1 MRRSFFGAFTVA
13 VVAVGCAAGSEDT
26 GGGGSGASTSASNNN
41 QGGSF
46 DTTNGTGGSGG
57 FGECAT
63 FSAAAEQAPAA
74 MLIVLDKSASMNT
87 QSKWPTAQL
96 AVVSAIDNDAF
107 NSMSLGLVTF
117 PANFTPP
124 PQCLC
129 DYCCG
134 GDPGLCDFALPDG
147 VSCGV
152 SALPQVAIAPAGTE
166 KSNQG
171 GVRKA
176 IYDYLVVQSP
186 LSNGD
191 DGSPIYDAMR
201 LGYESLKTYQVDKRI
216 LALITDGGFSCTSVA
231 VPTRPGYSDGA
242 CNDWEYPD
250 SVNQLIVGAR
260 DDAMKPIN
268 TFVIGLPGSDS
279 TGQMQGSFA
288 TAPYAMKLALSTYAV
303 SGSPN
308 TVPQDCEQG
317 AVFTQGGT
325 APAVPCHVDL
335 TTGPFDG
342 QILADAIKQIRGQ
355 ALGCE
360 YDLPDPPAG
369 ETINPDK
376 VNVSLTLEGSTST
389 LPRRSDPNDDC
400 TDDGCWDYLD
410 DDTIVLVGKSCTDVT
425 DAMMAQVDIVVGC
438 DTVVK

>member
-1 MRRSFFGAFTVA
+1 VICI
-13 VVAVGCAAGSEDT
+13 GCAAGSEDT
-26 GGGGSGASTSASNNN
+26 GGGGSGASTSATKGQG
-41 QGGSF
+41 QGGNF
-46 DTTNGTGGSGG
+46 NTNGSGGAGG

-134 GDPGLCDFALPDG
+134 GDAGLCAFALPDG

-201 LGYESLKTYQVDKRI
+201 LGFETLKTYQVDKRI

-231 VPTRPGYSDGA
+231 SPTRPGYSDGA

-268 TFVIGLPGSDS
+268 TFIVGLPGSDS

-308 TVPQDCEQG
+308 TVPQDCDAG

-335 TTGPFDG
+335 TVGPFDG
-342 QILADAIKQIRGQ
+342 QVLADAIKQIRGQ

-376 VNVSLTLEGSTST
+376 VNVSLTLEGATAT
-389 LPRRSDPNDDC
+389 LPRRSDPNDEC

>member
-1 MRRSFFGAFTVA
+1 MRRSFFGAFAVA
-13 VVAVGCAAGSEDT
+13 VVGFGCAAGSEDT
-26 GGGGSGASTSASNNN
+26 GGGGSGASTSASSAN
-41 QGGSF
+41 QGGNF
-46 DTTNGTGGSGG
+46 NATNGSGGSGG

-87 QSKWPTAQL
+87 QQKWPTAQL

-117 PANFTPP
+117 PASFTLP

-129 DYCCG
+129 DACCG
-134 GDPGLCDFALPDG
+134 GDPGLCGLVFDPG

-176 IYDYLVVQSP
+176 IYDYLVAQAP

-201 LGYESLKTYQVDKRI
+201 LGYESLKTYDVDKRI

-231 VPTRPGYSDGA
+231 SPPRPGYSDGA
-242 CNDWEYPD
+242 CLDWEYPD
-250 SVNQLIVGAR
+250 SVNQLITTAR
-260 DDAMKPIN
+260 DDATKPIN
-268 TFVIGLPGSDS
+268 TFIVGLPGSDS

-288 TAPYAMKLALSTYAV
+288 TPPYIMKLALSTYAV
-303 SGSPN
+303 SGSPD
-308 TVPQDCEQG
+308 TVPQDCDSD
-317 AVFTQGGT
+317 AVFTQGGA

-335 TTGPFDG
+335 TVGPFDG
-342 QILADAIKQIRGQ
+342 QVLADAIKQIRGQ

-376 VNVSLTLEGSTST
+376 VNVSLTLEGATST
-389 LPRRSDPNDDC
+389 LPKRSDASDEC
-400 TDDGCWDYLD
+400 TDEGCWDYLD

-425 DAMMAQVDIVVGC
+425 DAQMAQVDIVVGC